1 MLDGGFK
8 FESFEI
14 TKREILASVSIVA
27 VMILIGV
34 LISFKISE
42 HQVDQNEIY
51 NKAVKIESQELFRYG
66 MDTNIGNAFVY
77 GELKVIDPVTYPEIG
92 GKYMRVAK
100 IKEKYTKHT
109 RTVTYTTGSGKNK
122 KTHTKQETY
131 WTWDEVDRESIQCK
145 KISFCGVKF
154 KSNKIIFPSSKY
166 IETIK
171 ESRRIRYKYYGVSEQ
186 HIGTIFADLR
196 NKTIPDKTHFY
207 KDMNIEKTVDYLES
221 GDILLIFFWFVWII
235 LIVIVVF
242 IFYYADNEWLK

>member
-34 LISFKISE
+34 MISFKISE
-42 HQVDQNEIY
+42 HQADQNEIY

-77 GELKVIDPVTYPEIG
+77 GELKAIDPVTYPEIG
-92 GKYMRVAK
+92 GKYMRVEK

-109 RTVTYTTGSGKNK
+109 RTVTYTTGTV
-122 KTHTKQETY
+122 THTKKETY

-154 KSNKIIFPSSKY
+154 KSNKITFPSSKY

-171 ESRRIRYKYYGVSEQ
+171 ESKHIRYKYYGASEQ
-186 HIGTIFADLR
+186 HVGTIFADLR
-196 NKTIPDKTHFY
+196 NKTIPDKTYFY
-207 KDMNIEKTVDYLES
+207 KDKDIEKTVNYLES
-221 GDILLIFFWFVWII
+221 GNILLIFFWFVWII
-235 LIVIVVF
+235 LIIIVVF
-242 IFYYADNEWLK
+242 IFYYADNDWLE

>member
-42 HQVDQNEIY
+42 HQADQNEIY
-51 NKAVKIESQELFRYG
+51 NKTVKIESQELFRYG
-66 MDTNIGNAFVY
+66 MDTNTGNAFVY
-77 GELKVIDPVTYPEIG
+77 GELKAIDPVTYPEIG
-92 GKYMRVAK
+92 GKYMRVEK

-109 RTVTYTTGSGKNK
+109 RTVTYTTGTV
-122 KTHTKQETY
+122 THTKKETY
-131 WTWDEVDRESIQCK
+131 WTWDEVNRESIQCK

-154 KSNKIIFPSSKY
+154 KSNKITFPSSKY

-171 ESRRIRYKYYGVSEQ
+171 ESKHIRYRYYGVSEK

-196 NKTIPDKTHFY
+196 NKTIPDKTYFY
-207 KDMNIEKTVDYLES
+207 KDMDIEKTVNYLES
-221 GDILLIFFWFVWII
+221 GNILLIFFWFVWII
-235 LIVIVVF
+235 LIIIVVF
-242 IFYYADNEWLK
+242 IFYYADNDWLE

>member
-8 FESFEI
+8 FEDFEI

-42 HQVDQNEIY
+42 HQADQNEIY

-66 MDTNIGNAFVY
+66 METNIGNAFVY

-92 GKYMRVAK
+92 GKYMRVEK

-109 RTVTYTTGSGKNK
+109 RTV
-122 KTHTKQETY
+122 THTKQETY

-154 KSNKIIFPSSKY
+154 KSNKITFPSSKY

-171 ESRRIRYKYYGVSEQ
+171 ESKHIRYRYYGVSEK

-196 NKTIPDKTHFY
+196 NKTIPDKTYFY
-207 KDMNIEKTVDYLES
+207 KDMDIEKTVDYLES
-221 GDILLIFFWFVWII
+221 GNIWSIFFWLVWII
-235 LIVIVVF
+235 LIVVVVLV
-242 IFYYADNEWLK
+242 FYYADNEWLK

>member
-1 MLDGGFK
+1 MLDGGFN
-8 FESFEI
+8 FEGFEI
-14 TKREILASVSIVA
+14 TKREILTSVSIVA

-42 HQVDQNEIY
+42 YQADQNEIY
-51 NKAVKIESQELFRYG
+51 NKAVKIESQKLFRYG

-77 GELKVIDPVTYPEIG
+77 GELKVIDPVTYPAIG
-92 GKYMRVAK
+92 GKYMSVEK

-109 RTVTYTTGSGKNK
+109 RKVTL
-122 KTHTKQETY
+122 TKQETY

-145 KISFCGVKF
+145 KISFCGIKF
-154 KSNKIIFPSSKY
+154 KSNKITFPSSKY

-171 ESRRIRYKYYGVSEQ
+171 ESNHIRYKYYGVSEQ

>member
-42 HQVDQNEIY
+42 YQADQNEIY
-51 NKAVKIESQELFRYG
+51 NKAVKIESQKLFRYG

-92 GKYMRVAK
+92 GKYMSVEK
-100 IKEKYTKHT
+100 IKEKHTKHT
-109 RTVTYTTGSGKNK
+109 RKVTL
-122 KTHTKQETY
+122 TKQETY

-145 KISFCGVKF
+145 KISFCGIKF
-154 KSNKIIFPSSKY
+154 KSNKITFPSSKY

-171 ESRRIRYKYYGVSEQ
+171 KSKHIRYKYYGVSEQ

>member
-42 HQVDQNEIY
+42 HQADQNEVY
-51 NKAVKIESQELFRYG
+51 DKAVKIESQELFQYG

-77 GELKVIDPVTYPEIG
+77 GELKVVDPVTYPEIG
-92 GKYMRVAK
+92 GKYMRVEK

-109 RTVTYTTGSGKNK
+109 RTVTYTTGTV
-122 KTHTKQETY
+122 THTKKETY

-154 KSNKIIFPSSKY
+154 KSNKIIFPGSKY
-166 IETIK
+166 IDTIK
-171 ESRRIRYKYYGVSEQ
+171 ESRHIRYKYYGVSEK
-186 HIGTIFADLR
+186 HVGTIFADLR
-196 NKTIPDKTHFY
+196 NKTIPDKTYFY
-207 KDMNIEKTVDYLES
+207 KDMNIEKTVNYLES

-235 LIVIVVF
+235 LIAVVVF
-242 IFYYADNEWLK
+242 IFYYEDNEWLE